1 MYTLPLL
8 TCFTNFTKSQGN
20 LLILVIVYIFFALT
34 KNYNITLLTGIKSNY
49 YLFLYNILQY
59 LIKTDYN
66 IVTISIL
73 GFIYIL
79 FLMRVSY
86 GNLYLLFFFW
96 LWDFNNIY
104 QIKKINEY
112 VHFDNLNL
120 INGLFSIHPL
130 FLCWL
135 YTTIVLIIVFW
146 FKVLFSINST
156 FSCWFGFNK
165 SYWKYNFILFKCS
178 LISLFVI
185 LTGGWWAQQELNW
198 GGWWVWDFIEIIN
211 LFFVV
216 NFLYIKHTS
225 TVKVM
230 KLFNINLI
238 FTLIFTLIY
247 YCTRYGLIPSIHA
260 FLTISSNIQYDFFF
274 FLLIYMVLAL
284 LNVQILK
291 NLNRSNR
298 LNFLFNRSFFIYLNN
313 FYFSCI
319 YILIIYIIFTF
330 IISLNLPVMLI
341 FFIKFLIILVSFLI
355 FSAKFLLN
363 LNKILLLFSF
373 FNFCDYIIYTLFSTI
388 QKSFK
393 KHITLHF
400 LIILMLVYLL
410 YIKYTLNISILSP
423 PLLTPTSNYNY
434 LTIINSF
441 FNVNSSI
448 NLLDS
453 GSNTYYFNMISQY
466 YCKLTNY
473 TNLSTYKN
481 NFYCFDFYCFD
492 FYNTINIINRDTLL
506 HFNNL
511 LLYSLYL
518 IIILILVIVV
528 VLH

>member
-1 MYTLPLL
+1 
-8 TCFTNFTKSQGN
+8 
-20 LLILVIVYIFFALT
+20 
-34 KNYNITLLTGIKSNY
+34 
-49 YLFLYNILQY
+49 
-59 LIKTDYN
+59 
-66 IVTISIL
+66 
-73 GFIYIL
+73 
-79 FLMRVSY
+79 
-86 GNLYLLFFFW
+86 
-96 LWDFNNIY
+96 
-104 QIKKINEY
+104 
-112 VHFDNLNL
+112 
-120 INGLFSIHPL
+120 
-130 FLCWL
+130 
-135 YTTIVLIIVFW
+135 
-146 FKVLFSINST
+146 
-156 FSCWFGFNK
+156 
-165 SYWKYNFILFKCS
+165 
-178 LISLFVI
+178 
-185 LTGGWWAQQELNW
+185 
-198 GGWWVWDFIEIIN
+198 
-211 LFFVV
+211 
-216 NFLYIKHTS
+216 
-225 TVKVM
+225 M

-400 LIILMLVYLL
+400 LIILILIYLL